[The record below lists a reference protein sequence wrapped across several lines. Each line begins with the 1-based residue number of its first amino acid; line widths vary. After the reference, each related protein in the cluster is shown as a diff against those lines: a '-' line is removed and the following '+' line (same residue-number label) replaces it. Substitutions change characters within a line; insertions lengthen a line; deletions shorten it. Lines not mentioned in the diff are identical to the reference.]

1 MIKAPILGFFLKR
14 VQIYPTIMEF
24 GPKRP
29 SSVWFWAEK
38 FHNGSTNGS
47 SWFCLGR
54 DKASG
59 SRHQGFARWL
69 QSLWLRLKLA

>member
-47 SWFCLGR
+47 SWFLFG
-54 DKASG
+54 
-59 SRHQGFARWL
+59 AR
-69 QSLWLRLKLA
+69 